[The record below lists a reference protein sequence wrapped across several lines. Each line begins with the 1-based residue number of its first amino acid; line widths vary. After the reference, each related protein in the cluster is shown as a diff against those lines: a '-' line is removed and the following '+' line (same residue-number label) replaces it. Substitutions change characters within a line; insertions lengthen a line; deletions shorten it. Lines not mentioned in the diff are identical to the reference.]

1 MGLNEMKKDVHQRL
15 WDAQQKWF
23 KLKDEG
29 WTKHE
34 LKMEG
39 IREKGDMFYGIRDI
53 IFMGSTRVTYEQEL
67 RKYVDFAH
75 KVRGKEQNFRINN
88 NDFRAYLNARVAAG
102 DSKKELD
109 KVRAACVKF
118 GALYG
123 RWEEYHATSIKF
135 GEKIREL
142 SRDGLLRGPERPHV
156 TPEVRAAVIG
166 RLRHLDV
173 LSERRTGNPRGYA
186 LALELQK
193 EAALRSIEATDRFTA
208 KSLLSLNGDRGQIS
222 ILGKG
227 GRIRTAL
234 ISKDLYDRLVAH
246 FARSKM
252 VCLAP
257 RRAYQVS
264 VRRATLTVG
273 GHATGTHAHRR
284 TSAEEL
290 KNQRYRDHLK
300 DGKTTRKAS
309 EMAVQD
315 VIQHLGHSRNRKDLA
330 KAYLL
335 L

>member
-1 MGLNEMKKDVHQRL
+1 MGLNEMKKEMHQQL

-39 IREKGDMFYGIRDI
+39 IRQKGDMFYATRDI
-53 IFMGSTRVTYEQEL
+53 LFTGTTRMAYEKEL
-67 RKYVDFAH
+67 RKFIDYAVKD
-75 KVRGKEQNFRINN
+75 RGKTHNVQINK
-88 NDFRAYLNARVAAG
+88 NDFRAYMNARIAAG

-118 GALYG
+118 GAVYG
-123 RWEEYHATSIKF
+123 KWESFHAASIKF

-166 RLRHLDV
+166 HLRHLDV

-193 EAALRSIEATDRFTA
+193 EASLRSIEATDRFTA
-208 KSLLSLNGDRGQIS
+208 KSLLGLNGDRGQIS

-227 GRIRTAL
+227 GRVRTAT
-234 ISKDLYDRLVAH
+234 ISKNLYDRLVAH
-246 FARSKM
+246 FARSKRES
-252 VCLAP
+252 LAP

-264 VRRATLTVG
+264 VRRATLAVG

-290 KNQRYRDHLK
+290 KNEKYRKHLEK
-300 DGKTTRKAS
+300 GETTQNARKL
-309 EMAVQD
+309 AVEET
-315 VIQHLGHSRNRKDLA
+315 VEHLGHSRNRKDLA
-330 KAYLL
+330 AAYLGR
-335 L
+335 